1 MYIVETSFN
10 EGQQTQQR
18 VLVVEETGPVIPK
31 LPMNWGTVKLMHN
44 RYKRYA
50 IRHFQQEVL
59 YYLGRENK
67 LNELPAQAKELKK
80 HLFKIGLKA
89 LFRLQGL
96 QTLYHPY
103 ALVKILFN

>member
-1 MYIVETSFN
+1 M
-10 EGQQTQQR
+10 
-18 VLVVEETGPVIPK
+18 
-31 LPMNWGTVKLMHN
+31 MHN

-89 LFRLQGL
+89 LFRFQGL

-103 ALVKILFN
+103 ALIKILFN